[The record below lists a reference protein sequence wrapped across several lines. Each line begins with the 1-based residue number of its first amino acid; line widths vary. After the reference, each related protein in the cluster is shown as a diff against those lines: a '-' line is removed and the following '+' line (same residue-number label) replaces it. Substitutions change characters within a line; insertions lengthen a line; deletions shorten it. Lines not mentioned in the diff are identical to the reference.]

1 MQTSERWAE
10 GPSLVESIWRFRYLV
25 VAVTLLAGL
34 AGYLI
39 SQSQPPVYETSTRL
53 YVTNPATAGVFQ
65 QQSGMNL
72 ERYLPQQ
79 TERIRSARVL
89 AAAAEELEP
98 GTTAR
103 GLADQLTV
111 EGDAELGTMTVSVQ
125 DGSPE
130 RAANIANA
138 VADAYEDSVR
148 TSQMQRVDRAIQEL
162 ERSGDDIQAQIDELL
177 AAASA
182 SDLAPG
188 GQVSSQVGVLTQ
200 RVVEIDTLGQQ
211 LLVDA
216 RLFGSGVE
224 FVEEAEAPTR
234 PVAPTP
240 RRTGAASA
248 VLGALFASAFAYW
261 RAGRG
266 HRITSRDEPG
276 RVLDVP
282 LLGVLPTY
290 KPPQHAT
297 LAQRTTLDPR
307 TAEAYR
313 FVYSSLTSIL
323 REAGAASVMVTSA
336 GPGVG
341 KTETSLQLAATAVRR
356 GQNTLLIDADLRMRG
371 LTAFLRSERS
381 PGLLDLADNRLHADP
396 RSLTAAYPLDR
407 KHHLEILT
415 SGRSTG
421 EDAHLSES
429 WFGAAFEDVVRE
441 FDMTVVD
448 SPPLLAVAD
457 TSTIAGYTDAI
468 VLVIREGSD
477 LDDLERVR
485 QRLRFVQQRLVGYVY
500 LSPSALDD
508 TDFDYGLVRSQAF
521 HDRGSP
527 SRRTSAD
534 SPVTRPA
541 FWPEQRSSREPVDG
555 SKASQASRA
564 DTAKIRGGTEHRDS
578 RS

>member
-1 MQTSERWAE
+1 MKTSERWAE
-10 GPSLVESIWRFRYLV
+10 GPSVVESIWRFRYLV
-25 VAVTLLAGL
+25 LAVTLLAGL
-34 AGYLI
+34 AGYLL

-65 QQSGMNL
+65 QSGMNL
-72 ERYLPQQ
+72 DRYLPQQ

-98 GTTAR
+98 GTNVWD
-103 GLADQLTV
+103 LADQLAV
-111 EGDAELGTMTVSVQ
+111 EGDAELGTMTVFVQ
-125 DGSPE
+125 DGSAE

-148 TSQMQRVDRAIQEL
+148 DSQMQRVERAIQEL
-162 ERSGDDIQAQIDELL
+162 ERSSDNIQAQIDELL
-177 AAASA
+177 AGASA
-182 SDLAPG
+182 AELQPG
-188 GQVSSQVGVLTQ
+188 GQISSQVGVLTQ
-200 RVVEIDTLGQQ
+200 RLVEIDTLGQQ

-224 FVEEAEAPTR
+224 FVEEAAVPTR

-248 VLGALFASAFAYW
+248 VLGALLASAFAYW

-282 LLGVLPTY
+282 LLGVIPTY

-323 REAGAASVMVTSA
+323 REAGATSVMVTSA
-336 GPGVG
+336 IPGVG

-371 LTAFLRSERS
+371 LTAFLRSDRS
-381 PGLLDLADNRLHADP
+381 PGLLDLADTQHQTDP
-396 RSLTAAYPLDR
+396 RHLTASYPLDR

-415 SGRSTG
+415 SGRSVTE
-421 EDAHLSES
+421 EDMHLSES
-429 WFGAAFEDVVRE
+429 WFGAAFEDLVRD
-441 FDMTVVD
+441 FDLTVVD

-457 TSTIAGYTDAI
+457 TATIAGYTDAI
-468 VLVIREGSD
+468 VLVVREGSD
-477 LDDLERVR
+477 LDELERVR

-500 LSPSALDD
+500 VSPSALDD

-521 HDRGSP
+521 RDRGGP
-527 SRRTSAD
+527 GRRAPAD
-534 SPVTRPA
+534 TAVTRPG
-541 FWPEQRSSREPVDG
+541 FWPEQRSGDERVRD
-555 SKASQASRA
+555 SKAPQGPRA
-564 DTAKIRGGTEHRDS
+564 GTAEGRRQDRTP
-578 RS
+578 